1 MPVRSPCAPWLG
13 CRLLAALALAT
24 SLALPAAAGLES
36 AVGYA
41 EWAKAA
47 VASPPEGARFLEEL
61 EERLAELTAVA
72 RREQAADAAPLE
84 ADPGLA
90 LAARAHALDMLE
102 RGFVDH
108 VDPDGRA
115 VGERV
120 AILHR
125 RFIGGSGENLAE
137 HLGIP
142 IDQLAA
148 QTGPLARKLVDGWL
162 ASAGHRKNLLEPAYT
177 HFGLAAAGR
186 GDRLVVVHVFG
197 QRRALLAE
205 PLALEVQ
212 QGARLDLTIAAGDTP
227 QQFAYAPPG
236 TPAEALVTLEPSSSE
251 VSVAPGEYRLK
262 FFFPAERAG
271 YFQIVDGPLLVV
283 R

>member
-1 MPVRSPCAPWLG
+1 MIGEIADQLDLGIVDLVIGFGGRDHRVDQGFLRAEHRGLLRGTFECRPVIPGPCLTLG
-13 CRLLAALALAT
+13 
-24 SLALPAAAGLES
+24 
-36 AVGYA
+36 
-41 EWAKAA
+41 KA
-47 VASPPEGARFLEEL
+47 
-61 EERLAELTAVA
+61 
-72 RREQAADAAPLE
+72 
-84 ADPGLA
+84 
-90 LAARAHALDMLE
+90 
-102 RGFVDH
+102 
-108 VDPDGRA
+108 
-115 VGERV
+115 GERV

-148 QTGPLARKLVDGWL
+148 QTGPLAQKLVDGWL
-162 ASAGHRKNLLEPAYT
+162 ASAGHRRNLLEPVYS

-205 PLALEVQ
+205 PLDLEVP
-212 QGARLDLTIAAGDTP
+212 QGARLDLSIAAGDTP
-227 QQFAYAPPG
+227 QQFAFAPPG
-236 TPAEALVTLEPSSSE
+236 TPPEALVTLEPSSSE

-262 FFFPAERAG
+262 FFFPAEREG

-283 R
+283 T